1 MEDIKAMSE
10 IYHVSI
16 AWKVIDFAT
25 HTQWTL
31 SVSHV
36 WQVSEKVYILRTST
50 FRML

>member
-16 AWKVIDFAT
+16 AWKVIYFAI

-31 SVSHV
+31 LVSHV
-36 WQVSEKVYILRTST
+36 GQVSERRTIQS
-50 FRML
+50 LLNLS